1 MNKKVF
7 AFIGVVSAM
16 LILGSSDS
24 TAGKKLEKDS
34 RFTVFKAKKLVPTK

>member
-16 LILGSSDS
+16 LILGGCAS
-24 TAGKKLEKDS
+24 TSGKKLEKDT